1 MFVSWQRSQLHA
13 LRVCKCCTSLLLEAN
28 ASAAAGLQLGTAA
41 WQCQHSEALWAR
53 RCCTS
58 GVLDA
63 GGFCCDS
70 GALDDCGVCDG
81 DSQSCALHV
90 VLTTTVRSGTCLAA
104 GPGAEEQHICATQA
118 PLQDLHCGTP

>member
-1 MFVSWQRSQLHA
+1 MP
-13 LRVCKCCTSLLLEAN
+13 
-28 ASAAAGLQLGTAA
+28 QLGTAA
-41 WQCQHSEALWAR
+41 WQCQYSQTLRAR
-53 RCCTS
+53 RCCTN

-90 VLTTTVRSGTCLAA
+90 VLTTTVRGGSYAVA
-104 GPGAEEQHICATQA
+104 SRGAEEQRICMTGAVMQMCHRICTA
-118 PLQDLHCGTP
+118 ADRENCRADHLVEGFW